1 MAYQH
6 AYTRDIYFPS
16 DYSETTTTD
25 IDVKI
30 YLKYLL
36 PYSTTLV
43 IYDDP
48 SAAITKGY
56 NVKIFYPGDVYLES
70 ELTDFEEESLTYN
83 EGTIKDYIKRNIFT
97 KILIDDST
105 TTTTI
110 VGSPED
116 INNYIVTTDASI
128 FTISYNGGTYTPLT
142 YNGYWAKDGFMYVDC
157 SQLVGE
163 AIERWTN
170 KIDPDTLSVVT
181 ATYLNEGNYVGWTNT
196 VVASPSSG
204 SFTYKVAQPGESN
217 QLYLLS
223 DNPFWGGGTTVPNNT
238 LLSLTDGSGLIN
250 LMIDA
255 NDIMYLLTTSACYK
269 IDARGET
276 ILMTS
281 LFNSGDGSFSG
292 NGIYNI
298 YSDTIYIKYMSG
310 SSIAERDLTGSV
322 VNIYNTTANSIEGF
336 SISYDILS
344 YMVSPNGPTTLNNI
358 KLSDLVAGDSQVLS
372 NDMVDGGPGVAKTY
386 DLYQAGP
393 LPTNNPYDYRFILP
407 YDIRNTA
414 WDANPDIFFLDY
426 KPFLD

>member
-6 AYTRDIYFPS
+6 AYIRDIYFPS
-16 DYSETTTTD
+16 DYSETTTTN

-97 KILIDDST
+97 RILIDDST
-105 TTTTI
+105 TTTTTTGTT
-110 VGSPED
+110 VN
-116 INNYIVTTDASI
+116 INDYIVTTEASI
-128 FTISYNGGTYTPLT
+128 FTISFDGGIYTPLT

-163 AIERWTN
+163 SIERWTN
-170 KIDPDTLSVVT
+170 KIDPNNNTVTT

-196 VVASPSSG
+196 IVASPSSG
-204 SFTYKVAQPGESN
+204 SYTYKIAQPVESN

-223 DNPFWGGGTTVPNNT
+223 DNPFWGSVPNAT
-238 LLSLTDGSGLIN
+238 LLDLQDGSGLIN

-276 ILMTS
+276 ILMTQ
-281 LFNSGDGSFSG
+281 LFTFTEAGPFKM
-292 NGIYNI
+292 GIFNI
-298 YSDTIYIKYMSG
+298 YSNTIYIYSADYIM
-310 SSIAERDLTGSV
+310 EFDLTGTV
-322 VNIYNTTANSIEGF
+322 LNTYTLGLGGAAESF
-336 SISYDILS
+336 CISYDIIS
-344 YMVSPNGPTTLNNI
+344 IIQTHDGPNSLNNF
-358 KLSDLVAGDSQVLS
+358 KLSDIAAGSSQVLTD
-372 NDMVDGGPGVAKTY
+372 NMVDGGPGVAKTY
-386 DLYQAGP
+386 DLYQANP

-426 KPFLD
+426 KLFLD